1 MKRLRIG
8 FLPLLDASIL
18 IAAHERGFAEAND
31 IALKLVR
38 EISWANVRDRISV
51 GQFDAAHIL
60 APLPIAQNLGL
71 SPLNV
76 PLIVPFALGLGGNAI
91 TMSLAVAGEMSR
103 HADVARGDPRAAGSA
118 LHGVIKARR
127 VSGAAPLTL
136 AVVHDYSGHAYELRY
151 WLAANGVMPNRDVA
165 LTIVP
170 PTMMSDALA
179 SGAIDG
185 YCVGEPWNSEA
196 VSQGHGV
203 IVTTKASIWRSSPE
217 KVLGVRKTWAEQN
230 AETLAKLLGALHQ
243 SAVWC
248 SSPAHR
254 DELASILARPEYLG
268 IGEDIILRG
277 LSGTVMTKPQDDF
290 LLFTERA
297 ANFPWQS
304 HALWFYSQIVR
315 WKQAAHTEAHVRA
328 AAATYRPDLYRQALG
343 PLGVAL
349 PGASSK
355 VEGALAGTTYM
366 PASGGSIA
374 LGPDGFFDGISFD
387 PAELSGYLALLAKND
402 ALHNDRAE

>member
-1 MKRLRIG
+1 MRNLRIG

-18 IAAHERGFAEAND
+18 IAAHELGFAEAND
-31 IALKLVR
+31 IALTLMR

-51 GQFDAAHIL
+51 GQFDAAHML

-91 TMSLAVAGEMSR
+91 TMSHAVARAMSR
-103 HADVARGDPRAAGSA
+103 HADLDSGDPSAAGQA
-118 LHGVIKARR
+118 LHAVIKARR
-127 VSGAAPLTL
+127 ASGAAPLTF
-136 AVVHDYSGHAYELRY
+136 AIVHDYSGHAYELRY
-151 WLAANGVMPNRDVA
+151 WLAANGVMSDRDVA
-165 LTIVP
+165 ITIVP

-185 YCVGEPWNSEA
+185 FCVGEPWNSGA
-196 VSQGHGV
+196 VALGHGV
-203 IVTTKASIWRSSPE
+203 IVTTKAAIWRSSPE
-217 KVLGVRKTWAEQN
+217 KVLGVRNAWAEQN
-230 AETLAKLLGALHQ
+230 AETLAKLLAALHQ

-248 SSPAHR
+248 SSPLHR
-254 DELASILARPEYLG
+254 EELARILARPDYLG
-268 IGEDIILRG
+268 IREDIVFHG
-277 LSGTVMTKPQDDF
+277 LSGTLTAKPQDDF
-290 LLFTERA
+290 LLFSERA

-315 WKQAAHTEAHVRA
+315 WKQAAHTEANVRA

-349 PGASSK
+349 PGASAK
-355 VEGALAGTTYM
+355 VEGALKETTYM
-366 PASGGSIA
+366 LASGGSIA
-374 LGPDGFFDGISFD
+374 LGPDGFLDGISFD
-387 PAELSGYLALLAKND
+387 PADLSGYLTALAKND
-402 ALHNDRAE
+402 AMHNHRAE